1 MKIFIY
7 KTLIVFLFIFLGYKL
22 TIGYTIS
29 KFEQKFYSLGNKENV
44 EQIKNKIRNELQEGV
59 KKDRILDK
67 DDALLLNRLF
77 KKLSIEIKNAEK

>member
-29 KFEQKFYSLGNKENV
+29 KFEQKFYSLGNKENL

>member
-59 KKDRILDK
+59 EKDRILDK
-67 DDALLLNRLF
+67 DDATLIKKFIDKINKDLNNL
-77 KKLSIEIKNAEK
+77 N

>member
-7 KTLIVFLFIFLGYKL
+7 KTLIVFLFIFLCYKL

-59 KKDRILDK
+59 EKDRILDK
-67 DDALLLNRLF
+67 DDAILIKKFIDKINKDLNNL
-77 KKLSIEIKNAEK
+77 N

>member
-29 KFEQKFYSLGNKENV
+29 KFEQKFYSFGNKENL
-44 EQIKNKIRNELQEGV
+44 EQIKNQIRDELQKGV
-59 KKDRILDK
+59 NKERILEK
-67 DDALLLNRLF
+67 DDAILLNQFINKIREELGTD
-77 KKLSIEIKNAEK
+77 

>member
-44 EQIKNKIRNELQEGV
+44 EQIKNKIRNELQEGI

-67 DDALLLNRLF
+67 DDAILIKKFIDKINKDLNNL
-77 KKLSIEIKNAEK
+77 N

>member
-7 KTLIVFLFIFLGYKL
+7 KTLIVFLFIFLCYKL

-44 EQIKNKIRNELQEGV
+44 EQIKNKIRNELQESI

-67 DDALLLNRLF
+67 DDAILLNQFINKIREELGTD
-77 KKLSIEIKNAEK
+77 